1 MSGSYLVKKEDKSVF
16 KNQKYK
22 NIKNRL
28 VYILYPYIFMVVVVK
43 IET

>member
-1 MSGSYLVKKEDKSVF
+1 MIGSYLVKTENESVF
-16 KNQKYK
+16 KNQKYI

-28 VYILYPYIFMVVVVK
+28 VYILYLYIFVVVVVK